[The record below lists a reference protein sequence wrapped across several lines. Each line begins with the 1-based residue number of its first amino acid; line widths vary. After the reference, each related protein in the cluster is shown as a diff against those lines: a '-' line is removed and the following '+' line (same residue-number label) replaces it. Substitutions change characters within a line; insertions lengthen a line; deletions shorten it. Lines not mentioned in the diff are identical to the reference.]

1 MKTSRAFAAVLGG
14 LAILVASSA
23 LAADKGSIKLFDPT
37 TVNGS
42 QLSPGEYQVQW
53 EGTGSDVQLK
63 ILRGKKVVATTSATV
78 VQLKAPAER
87 DMTSTR
93 NDGDHGKALTEI
105 SFRGR
110 NYSLA
115 VANESAQKTD
125 GDVAR
130 K

>member
-37 TVNGS
+37 TVNGA

-78 VQLKAPAER
+78 VQLKAPAPR

-115 VANESAQKTD
+115 VGNESAQKTD

>member
-1 MKTSRAFAAVLGG
+1 MKTSKVFAAVLGG

-23 LAADKGSIKLFDPT
+23 LAADKGSMKLFDPT
-37 TVNGS
+37 TVNGT
-42 QLSPGEYQVQW
+42 QLSPGEYEVQW

-63 ILRGKKVVATTSATV
+63 VLRGNKVVATTSATI
-78 VQLKAPAER
+78 VQLKAPGKQNA
-87 DMTSTR
+87 TSTR

-115 VANESAQKTD
+115 VGSESAQKTD